1 MKPLNVT
8 FAVPDPEEVSNVFNN
23 VNFTLFKFV
32 TVNKLLESG
41 EGLVQIKFSCLTQR
55 TVTFS
60 YLKVLFFLLFQCFVA
75 ETNNL

>member
-32 TVNKLLESG
+32 TVSKFLESG
-41 EGLVQIKFSCLTQR
+41 KALV
-55 TVTFS
+55 
-60 YLKVLFFLLFQCFVA
+60 
-75 ETNNL
+75 